1 MLHSENKS
9 IKIMAK
15 KTILNIL
22 FYSIILMTLWLL
34 SSHFLLF
41 HAYAEG
47 FSIIIAVIMFVITWN
62 SRRVIDNYYLYFI
75 GLTYLFVANF
85 DFLHTLGYSGMNIF
99 SDYDFYANQLWVVGR
114 FMESISLLL
123 GFYFLNKKKRVNA
136 IWVMIIYGIIS
147 TIFILLILVF
157 KVFPECFIEGVG
169 QTPFKIVSELLIIGI
184 LILSIIALYKNKDH
198 FPKAVLHSLLLSFIV
213 TIISELFFTI
223 YIHNYDISN
232 LLGHFAKIVSFYLIY
247 RSIIKT
253 GINEPYQ
260 VIFNNLNEKKLEL
273 QRLNEEKTQLFSV
286 VAHDLRNP
294 FNGLLNLSQIIY
306 DEYDEL
312 SPEELK
318 SFVKD
323 IYDSARSLFTITE
336 NLLEWSRINLENL
349 QIHKEKV
356 HLLDIIQQTQ
366 EMLKLPLEAKRIK
379 LIPIHLEEVTL
390 IVDKQSLFI
399 IFRNIIS
406 NALKFSY
413 ENSRIE
419 ITHQDLEHEVQI
431 KIKDYGKGMTQEKLK
446 SLSTSLITS
455 TPGTRYE
462 TGTGLGI
469 NIIKKHLEL
478 NQGKMSIKSVENE
491 GTTVILSF
499 PKEL

>member
-15 KTILNIL
+15 KTMLNIL

-306 DEYDEL
+306 DEYDDL
-312 SPEELK
+312 SSEEIK
-318 SFVKD
+318 RFIKD
-323 IYDSARSLFTITE
+323 IYDSSKSLFTT
-336 NLLEWSRINLENL
+336 
-349 QIHKEKV
+349 
-356 HLLDIIQQTQ
+356 
-366 EMLKLPLEAKRIK
+366 
-379 LIPIHLEEVTL
+379 
-390 IVDKQSLFI
+390 
-399 IFRNIIS
+399 
-406 NALKFSY
+406 
-413 ENSRIE
+413 
-419 ITHQDLEHEVQI
+419 
-431 KIKDYGKGMTQEKLK
+431 
-446 SLSTSLITS
+446 
-455 TPGTRYE
+455 
-462 TGTGLGI
+462 
-469 NIIKKHLEL
+469 
-478 NQGKMSIKSVENE
+478 
-491 GTTVILSF
+491 
-499 PKEL
+499 

>member
-1 MLHSENKS
+1 MNSKN
-9 IKIMAK
+9 
-15 KTILNIL
+15 ILLMIL
-22 FYSIILMTLWLL
+22 FYSSILFALWLL
-34 SSHFLLF
+34 SSHYLLF

-47 FSIIIAVIMFVITWN
+47 FSIVIAIVMFIITWN
-62 SRRVIDNYYLYFI
+62 SRHVIDNYYLYFI

-85 DFLHTLGYSGMNIF
+85 DFLHTLGYSGMNVF
-99 SDYDFYANQLWVVGR
+99 PDYDFYANQLWVVGR

-123 GFYFLNKKKRVNA
+123 GFYFLKRKKRVNA
-136 IWVMIIYGIIS
+136 IWVMVIYAIIS

-169 QTPFKIVSELLIIGI
+169 QTPFKIVSELIIIGI
-184 LILSIIALYKNKDH
+184 LSLAIVALYKNKDR
-198 FPKAVLHSLLLSFIV
+198 FPKAILYSLLLSFIV

-232 LLGHFAKIVSFYLIY
+232 ILGHFAKIVSFYLIY

-260 VIFNNLNEKKLEL
+260 VIFNNLNEKKMEL

-286 VAHDLRNP
+286 LAHDLRNP

-312 SPEELK
+312 PPEELK
-318 SFVKD
+318 TFIKD
-323 IYDSARSLFTITE
+323 IYVSSRSLFTITD

-349 QIHKEKV
+349 NIKRERV
-356 HLLDIIQQTQ
+356 RLLEIIQKTQ
-366 EMLKLPLEAKRIK
+366 EMLKLPLESKRIK
-379 LIPIHLEEVTL
+379 LVPMGLEDVTL
-390 IVDKQSLFI
+390 MADKQSLFI

-406 NALKFSY
+406 NAMKFSF

-419 ITHQDLEHEVQI
+419 ITHNDLGQEVQI
-431 KIKDYGKGMTQEKLK
+431 EIKDYGIGMTKHKLK
-446 SLSTSLITS
+446 SLSNSLITS
-455 TPGTRYE
+455 TPGTQHE

-478 NQGKMSIKSVENE
+478 NQGKMTIKSVENE
-491 GTTVILSF
+491 GTTVVLSF
-499 PKEL
+499 PKKL

>member
-1 MLHSENKS
+1 M
-9 IKIMAK
+9 
-15 KTILNIL
+15 IL
-22 FYSIILMTLWLL
+22 FYSSILFALWLL
-34 SSHFLLF
+34 SSHYLLF

-47 FSIIIAVIMFVITWN
+47 FSIVIAIVMFIITWN
-62 SRRVIDNYYLYFI
+62 SRHVIDNYYLYFI

-85 DFLHTLGYSGMNIF
+85 DFLHTLGYSGMNVF
-99 SDYDFYANQLWVVGR
+99 PDYDFYANQLWVVGR

-123 GFYFLNKKKRVNA
+123 GFYFLKRKKRVNA
-136 IWVMIIYGIIS
+136 IWVMVIYAIIS

-169 QTPFKIVSELLIIGI
+169 QTPFKIVSELIIIGI
-184 LILSIIALYKNKDH
+184 LSLAIVGLYKNKDR
-198 FPKAVLHSLLLSFIV
+198 FPKAILYSLLLSFIV

-223 YIHNYDISN
+223 YIHNYGISN
-232 LLGHFAKIVSFYLIY
+232 ILGHFAKIVSFYLIY

-260 VIFNNLNEKKLEL
+260 VIFNNLNEKKMEL

-286 VAHDLRNP
+286 LAHDLRNP

-312 SPEELK
+312 PPEELK
-318 SFVKD
+318 TFIKD
-323 IYDSARSLFTITE
+323 IYVSSRSLFTITD

-349 QIHKEKV
+349 NIKRERV
-356 HLLDIIQQTQ
+356 RLLEIIQKTQ
-366 EMLKLPLEAKRIK
+366 EMLKLPLESKRIK
-379 LIPIHLEEVTL
+379 LVPMGLEDVTL
-390 IVDKQSLFI
+390 MADKQSLFI

-406 NALKFSY
+406 NAMKFSF

-419 ITHQDLEHEVQI
+419 ITHNDLGQEVQI
-431 KIKDYGKGMTQEKLK
+431 EIKDYGIGMTKHKLK
-446 SLSTSLITS
+446 SLSNSLITS
-455 TPGTRYE
+455 TPGTQHE

-478 NQGKMSIKSVENE
+478 NQGKMTIKSVENE
-491 GTTVILSF
+491 GTTVVLSF
-499 PKEL
+499 PKKL

>member
-1 MLHSENKS
+1 M
-9 IKIMAK
+9 
-15 KTILNIL
+15 IL
-22 FYSIILMTLWLL
+22 FYSSILFALWLL
-34 SSHFLLF
+34 SSHYLLF

-47 FSIIIAVIMFVITWN
+47 FSIVIAIVMFIITWN
-62 SRRVIDNYYLYFI
+62 SRHVIDNYYLYFI

-85 DFLHTLGYSGMNIF
+85 DFLHTLGYSGMNVF
-99 SDYDFYANQLWVVGR
+99 PDYDFYANQLWVVGR

-123 GFYFLNKKKRVNA
+123 GFYFLKRKKRVNA
-136 IWVMIIYGIIS
+136 IWVMVIYAIIS

-169 QTPFKIVSELLIIGI
+169 QTPFKIVSELIIIGI
-184 LILSIIALYKNKDH
+184 LSLAIVALYKNKDR
-198 FPKAVLHSLLLSFIV
+198 FPKAILYSLLLSFIV

-223 YIHNYDISN
+223 YIHNYGISN
-232 LLGHFAKIVSFYLIY
+232 ILGHFAKIVSFYLIY

-260 VIFNNLNEKKLEL
+260 VIFNNLNEKKMEL

-286 VAHDLRNP
+286 LAHDLRNP

-312 SPEELK
+312 PPEELK
-318 SFVKD
+318 TFIKD
-323 IYDSARSLFTITE
+323 IYVSSRSLFTITD

-349 QIHKEKV
+349 NIKRERV
-356 HLLDIIQQTQ
+356 RLLEIIQKTQ
-366 EMLKLPLEAKRIK
+366 EMLKLPLESKRIK
-379 LIPIHLEEVTL
+379 LVPMGLEDVTL
-390 IVDKQSLFI
+390 MADKQSLFI

-406 NALKFSY
+406 NAMKFSF

-419 ITHQDLEHEVQI
+419 ITHNDLGQEVQI
-431 KIKDYGKGMTQEKLK
+431 EIKDYGIGMTKHKLK
-446 SLSTSLITS
+446 SLSNSLITS
-455 TPGTRYE
+455 TPGTQHE

-478 NQGKMSIKSVENE
+478 NQGKMTIKSVENE
-491 GTTVILSF
+491 GTTVVLSF
-499 PKEL
+499 PKKL

>member
-1 MLHSENKS
+1 MNFMDRIRPILT
-9 IKIMAK
+9 K
-15 KTILNIL
+15 KAILNIL
-22 FYSIILMTLWLL
+22 FYSVILLSLWLL
-34 SSHFLLF
+34 SSHYLLF

-47 FSIIIAVIMFVITWN
+47 FSIVIAMMMFIITWN
-62 SRRVIDNYYLYFI
+62 SRQVMDNYYLYFI
-75 GLTYLFVANF
+75 GLTYLFIANF
-85 DFLHTLGYSGMNIF
+85 DFLHTLGYSGMNVF
-99 SDYDFYANQLWVVGR
+99 PDYDFYANQLWVVGR
-114 FMESISLLL
+114 FMESISLLI

-136 IWVMIIYGIIS
+136 IWVMLIYGIIS
-147 TIFILLILVF
+147 AFFILLIFVF

-169 QTPFKIVSELLIIGI
+169 QTPFKIVSELMIIGI
-184 LILSIIALYKNKDH
+184 LFLTIVALYKNKDR
-198 FPKAVLHSLLLSFIV
+198 FPRPILHSLLLSFIV

-232 LLGHFAKIVSFYLIY
+232 ILGHFAKIVSFYLIY

-273 QRLNEEKTQLFSV
+273 QRLNQEKTQLFSV

-312 SPEELK
+312 TPEEMK
-318 SFVKD
+318 GFVKD
-323 IYDSARSLFTITE
+323 IYDSSRSLFTITE

-349 QIHKEKV
+349 QIHRESV
-356 HLLDIIQQTQ
+356 QLLEVIKKTQ
-366 EMLKLPLEAKRIK
+366 EMLKLSLESKQIK
-379 LIPIHLEEVTL
+379 LVPVHLEDVTL
-390 IVDKQSLFI
+390 MVDKQSLFI

-406 NALKFSY
+406 NASKFSY
-413 ENSRIE
+413 ENSPIE
-419 ITHQDLEHEVQI
+419 ITHQDFEKEVQI
-431 KIKDYGKGMTQEKLK
+431 EIKDYGKGMTKDKLK

-455 TPGTRYE
+455 TPGTRHE

-478 NQGKMSIKSVENE
+478 NQAKMTIKSTENR
-491 GTTVILSF
+491 GTTVILTF
-499 PKEL
+499 PKNI

>member
-1 MLHSENKS
+1 MNSKN
-9 IKIMAK
+9 
-15 KTILNIL
+15 ILLMIL
-22 FYSIILMTLWLL
+22 FYSSILFALWLL
-34 SSHFLLF
+34 SSHYLLF
-41 HAYAEG
+41 HAYAEV
-47 FSIIIAVIMFVITWN
+47 FSIVIAIVMFIITWN
-62 SRRVIDNYYLYFI
+62 SRHVIDNYYLYFI

-85 DFLHTLGYSGMNIF
+85 DFLHTLGYSGMNVF
-99 SDYDFYANQLWVVGR
+99 PDYDFYANQLWVVGR

-123 GFYFLNKKKRVNA
+123 GFYFLKRKKRVNA
-136 IWVMIIYGIIS
+136 IWVMVIYAIIS

-169 QTPFKIVSELLIIGI
+169 QTPFKIVSELIIIGI
-184 LILSIIALYKNKDH
+184 LSLAIVSLYKNKDR
-198 FPKAVLHSLLLSFIV
+198 FPKGILYSLLLSFIV

-223 YIHNYDISN
+223 YIHNYGISN
-232 LLGHFAKIVSFYLIY
+232 ILGHFAKIVSFYLIY

-260 VIFNNLNEKKLEL
+260 VIFNNLNEKKMEL

-286 VAHDLRNP
+286 LAHDLRNP

-312 SPEELK
+312 PPEELK
-318 SFVKD
+318 TFIKD
-323 IYDSARSLFTITE
+323 IYVSSRSLFTITD

-349 QIHKEKV
+349 NIKRERV
-356 HLLDIIQQTQ
+356 RLLEIIQKTQ
-366 EMLKLPLEAKRIK
+366 EMLKLPLESKRIK
-379 LIPIHLEEVTL
+379 LVPMGLEDVTL
-390 IVDKQSLFI
+390 MADKQSLFI

-406 NALKFSY
+406 NAMKFSF

-419 ITHQDLEHEVQI
+419 ITHNDLGQEVQI
-431 KIKDYGKGMTQEKLK
+431 EIKDYGIGMTKHKLK
-446 SLSTSLITS
+446 SLSNSLITS
-455 TPGTRYE
+455 TPGTQHE

-478 NQGKMSIKSVENE
+478 NQGKMTIKSVENE
-491 GTTVILSF
+491 GTTVVLSF
-499 PKEL
+499 PKKL

>member
-1 MLHSENKS
+1 M
-9 IKIMAK
+9 
-15 KTILNIL
+15 IL
-22 FYSIILMTLWLL
+22 FYSSILFALWLL
-34 SSHFLLF
+34 SSHYLLF

-47 FSIIIAVIMFVITWN
+47 FSIVIAIVMFIITWN
-62 SRRVIDNYYLYFI
+62 SRHVIDNYYLYFI

-85 DFLHTLGYSGMNIF
+85 DFLHTLGYSGMNVF
-99 SDYDFYANQLWVVGR
+99 PDYDFYANQLWVVGR

-123 GFYFLNKKKRVNA
+123 GFYFLKRKKRVNA
-136 IWVMIIYGIIS
+136 IWVMVIYAIIS

-169 QTPFKIVSELLIIGI
+169 QTPFKIVSELIIIGI
-184 LILSIIALYKNKDH
+184 LSLAIVALYKNKDR
-198 FPKAVLHSLLLSFIV
+198 FPKAILYSLLLSFIV

-223 YIHNYDISN
+223 YIHNYGISN
-232 LLGHFAKIVSFYLIY
+232 ILGHFAKIVSFYLIY

-260 VIFNNLNEKKLEL
+260 VIFNNLNEKKTES

-286 VAHDLRNP
+286 LAHDLRNP

-312 SPEELK
+312 PPEELK
-318 SFVKD
+318 TFIKD
-323 IYDSARSLFTITE
+323 IYVSSRSLFTITD

-349 QIHKEKV
+349 NIKRERV
-356 HLLDIIQQTQ
+356 RLLEIIQKTQ
-366 EMLKLPLEAKRIK
+366 EMLKLPLESKRIK
-379 LIPIHLEEVTL
+379 LVPMGLEDVTL
-390 IVDKQSLFI
+390 MADKQSLFI

-406 NALKFSY
+406 NAMKFSF

-419 ITHQDLEHEVQI
+419 ITHNDLGQEVQI
-431 KIKDYGKGMTQEKLK
+431 EIKDYGIGMTKHKLK
-446 SLSTSLITS
+446 SLSNSLITS
-455 TPGTRYE
+455 TPGTQHE

-478 NQGKMSIKSVENE
+478 NQGKMTIKSVENE
-491 GTTVILSF
+491 GTTVVLSF
-499 PKEL
+499 PKKL

>member
-1 MLHSENKS
+1 M
-9 IKIMAK
+9 
-15 KTILNIL
+15 NIL
-22 FYSIILMTLWLL
+22 FYSAILIVLWLL
-34 SSHFLLF
+34 SSHYLLF

-47 FSIIIAVIMFVITWN
+47 FSIVIAIVMFIITWN
-62 SRRVIDNYYLYFI
+62 SRHVIDNYYLYFI

-85 DFLHTLGYSGMNIF
+85 DFLHTLGYSGMNVF
-99 SDYDFYANQLWVVGR
+99 PDYDFYANQLWVVGR

-123 GFYFLNKKKRVNA
+123 GFYFLKRKKRVNA
-136 IWVMIIYGIIS
+136 IWVMVIYAIIS

-169 QTPFKIVSELLIIGI
+169 QTPFKIVSELIIIGI
-184 LILSIIALYKNKDH
+184 LSLAIVALYKNKDR
-198 FPKAVLHSLLLSFIV
+198 FPKAILYSLLLSFIV

-232 LLGHFAKIVSFYLIY
+232 ILGHFAKIVSFYLIY

-260 VIFNNLNEKKLEL
+260 VIFNNLNEKKMEL

-286 VAHDLRNP
+286 LAHDLRNP

-312 SPEELK
+312 PPEELK
-318 SFVKD
+318 TFIKD
-323 IYDSARSLFTITE
+323 IYVSSRSLFTITD

-349 QIHKEKV
+349 NIKRERV
-356 HLLDIIQQTQ
+356 RLLEIIQKTQ
-366 EMLKLPLEAKRIK
+366 EMLKLPLESKRIK
-379 LIPIHLEEVTL
+379 LVPMGLEDVTL
-390 IVDKQSLFI
+390 MADKQSLFI

-406 NALKFSY
+406 NAMKFSF

-419 ITHQDLEHEVQI
+419 ITHNDLGQEVQI
-431 KIKDYGKGMTQEKLK
+431 EIKDYGIGMTKHKLK
-446 SLSTSLITS
+446 SLSNSLITS
-455 TPGTRYE
+455 TPGTQHE

-478 NQGKMSIKSVENE
+478 NQGKMTIKSVENE
-491 GTTVILSF
+491 GTTVVLSF
-499 PKEL
+499 PKKL

>member
-1 MLHSENKS
+1 MNSKN
-9 IKIMAK
+9 
-15 KTILNIL
+15 ILLMIL
-22 FYSIILMTLWLL
+22 FYSSILFALWLL
-34 SSHFLLF
+34 SSHYLLF

-47 FSIIIAVIMFVITWN
+47 FSIVIAIVMFIITWN
-62 SRRVIDNYYLYFI
+62 SRHVIDNYYLYFI

-85 DFLHTLGYSGMNIF
+85 DFLHTLGYSGMNVF
-99 SDYDFYANQLWVVGR
+99 PDYDFYANQLWVVGR
-114 FMESISLLL
+114 YMESISLLL
-123 GFYFLNKKKRVNA
+123 GFYFLKRKKRVNA
-136 IWVMIIYGIIS
+136 IWVMVIYAIIS

-169 QTPFKIVSELLIIGI
+169 QTPFKIVSELIIIGI
-184 LILSIIALYKNKDH
+184 LSLAIVGLYKNKDR
-198 FPKAVLHSLLLSFIV
+198 FPKAILYSLLLSFIV

-223 YIHNYDISN
+223 YIHNYGISN
-232 LLGHFAKIVSFYLIY
+232 ILGHFAKIVSFYLIY

-260 VIFNNLNEKKLEL
+260 VIFNNLNEKKMEL

-286 VAHDLRNP
+286 LAHDLRNP

-312 SPEELK
+312 PPEELK
-318 SFVKD
+318 TFIKD
-323 IYDSARSLFTITE
+323 IYVSSRSLFTITD

-349 QIHKEKV
+349 NIKRERV
-356 HLLDIIQQTQ
+356 RLLEIIQKTQ
-366 EMLKLPLEAKRIK
+366 EMLKLPLESKRIK
-379 LIPIHLEEVTL
+379 LVPMGLEDVTL
-390 IVDKQSLFI
+390 MADKQSLFI

-406 NALKFSY
+406 NAMKFSF

-419 ITHQDLEHEVQI
+419 ITHNDLGQEVQI
-431 KIKDYGKGMTQEKLK
+431 EIKDYGIGMTKHKLK
-446 SLSTSLITS
+446 SLSNSLITS
-455 TPGTRYE
+455 TPGTQHE

-478 NQGKMSIKSVENE
+478 NQGKMTIKSVENE
-491 GTTVILSF
+491 GTTVVLSF
-499 PKEL
+499 PKKL

>member
-1 MLHSENKS
+1 MNSKN
-9 IKIMAK
+9 
-15 KTILNIL
+15 ILLMIL
-22 FYSIILMTLWLL
+22 FYSSILFALWLL
-34 SSHFLLF
+34 SSHYLLF

-47 FSIIIAVIMFVITWN
+47 FSIVIAIVMFIITWN
-62 SRRVIDNYYLYFI
+62 SRHVIDNYYLYFI

-85 DFLHTLGYSGMNIF
+85 DFLHTLGYSGMNVF
-99 SDYDFYANQLWVVGR
+99 PDYDFYANQLWVVGR

-123 GFYFLNKKKRVNA
+123 GFYFLKRKKRVNA
-136 IWVMIIYGIIS
+136 IWVMVIYAIIS

-169 QTPFKIVSELLIIGI
+169 QTPFKIVSELIIIGI
-184 LILSIIALYKNKDH
+184 LSLAIVGLYKNKDR
-198 FPKAVLHSLLLSFIV
+198 FPKAILYSLLLSFIV

-223 YIHNYDISN
+223 YIHNYGISN
-232 LLGHFAKIVSFYLIY
+232 ILGHFAKIVSFYLIY

-260 VIFNNLNEKKLEL
+260 VIFNNLNEKKMEL

-286 VAHDLRNP
+286 LAHDLRNP

-312 SPEELK
+312 PPEELK
-318 SFVKD
+318 TFIKD
-323 IYDSARSLFTITE
+323 IYVSSRSLFTITD

-349 QIHKEKV
+349 NIKRERV
-356 HLLDIIQQTQ
+356 RLLEIIQKTQ
-366 EMLKLPLEAKRIK
+366 EMLKLPLESKRIK
-379 LIPIHLEEVTL
+379 LVPMGLEDVTL
-390 IVDKQSLFI
+390 MADKQSLFI

-406 NALKFSY
+406 NAMKFSF

-419 ITHQDLEHEVQI
+419 ITHNDLGQEVQI
-431 KIKDYGKGMTQEKLK
+431 EIKDYGIGMTKHKLK
-446 SLSTSLITS
+446 SLSNSLITS
-455 TPGTRYE
+455 TPGTQHE

-478 NQGKMSIKSVENE
+478 NQGKMTIKSVENE
-491 GTTVILSF
+491 GTTVVLSF
-499 PKEL
+499 PKKL

>member
-1 MLHSENKS
+1 
-9 IKIMAK
+9 
-15 KTILNIL
+15 
-22 FYSIILMTLWLL
+22 
-34 SSHFLLF
+34 
-41 HAYAEG
+41 
-47 FSIIIAVIMFVITWN
+47 MFIITWN
-62 SRRVIDNYYLYFI
+62 SRHVIDNYYLYFI

-85 DFLHTLGYSGMNIF
+85 DFLHTLGYSGMNVF
-99 SDYDFYANQLWVVGR
+99 PDYDFYANQLWVVGR

-123 GFYFLNKKKRVNA
+123 GFYFLKRKKRVNA
-136 IWVMIIYGIIS
+136 IWVMVIYAIIS

-169 QTPFKIVSELLIIGI
+169 QTPFKIVSELIIIGI
-184 LILSIIALYKNKDH
+184 LSLAIVALYKNKDR
-198 FPKAVLHSLLLSFIV
+198 FPKAILYSLLLSFIV

-223 YIHNYDISN
+223 YIHNYGISN
-232 LLGHFAKIVSFYLIY
+232 ILGHFAKIVSFYLIY

-260 VIFNNLNEKKLEL
+260 VIFNNLNEKKMEL

-286 VAHDLRNP
+286 LAHDLRNP

-312 SPEELK
+312 PPEELK
-318 SFVKD
+318 TFIKD
-323 IYDSARSLFTITE
+323 IYVSSRSLFTITD

-349 QIHKEKV
+349 NIKRERV
-356 HLLDIIQQTQ
+356 RLLEIIQKTQ
-366 EMLKLPLEAKRIK
+366 EMLKLPLESKRIK
-379 LIPIHLEEVTL
+379 LVPMGLEDVTL
-390 IVDKQSLFI
+390 MADKQSLFI

-406 NALKFSY
+406 NAMKFSF

-419 ITHQDLEHEVQI
+419 ITHNDLGQEVQI
-431 KIKDYGKGMTQEKLK
+431 EIKDYGIGMTKHKLK
-446 SLSTSLITS
+446 SLSNSLITS
-455 TPGTRYE
+455 TPGTQHE

-478 NQGKMSIKSVENE
+478 NQGKMTIKSVENE
-491 GTTVILSF
+491 GTTVVLSF
-499 PKEL
+499 PKKL

>member
-1 MLHSENKS
+1 MNSKN
-9 IKIMAK
+9 
-15 KTILNIL
+15 ILLMIL
-22 FYSIILMTLWLL
+22 FYSSILFALWLL
-34 SSHFLLF
+34 SSHYLLF

-47 FSIIIAVIMFVITWN
+47 FSIVIAIVMFIITWN
-62 SRRVIDNYYLYFI
+62 SRHVIDNYYLYFI

-85 DFLHTLGYSGMNIF
+85 DFLHTLGYSGMNVF
-99 SDYDFYANQLWVVGR
+99 PDYDFYANQLWVVGR

-123 GFYFLNKKKRVNA
+123 GFYFLKRKKRVNA
-136 IWVMIIYGIIS
+136 IWVMVIYAIIS

-169 QTPFKIVSELLIIGI
+169 QTPFKIVSELIIIGI
-184 LILSIIALYKNKDH
+184 LSLAIVGLYKNKDR
-198 FPKAVLHSLLLSFIV
+198 FPKGILYSILLSFIV

-223 YIHNYDISN
+223 YIHNYGISN
-232 LLGHFAKIVSFYLIY
+232 ILGHFAKIVSFYLIY

-260 VIFNNLNEKKLEL
+260 VIFNNLNEKKMEL

-286 VAHDLRNP
+286 LAHDLRNP

-312 SPEELK
+312 PPEELK
-318 SFVKD
+318 TFIKD
-323 IYDSARSLFTITE
+323 IYVSSRSLFTITD

-349 QIHKEKV
+349 NIKRERV
-356 HLLDIIQQTQ
+356 RLLEIIQKTQ
-366 EMLKLPLEAKRIK
+366 EMLKLPLESKRIK
-379 LIPIHLEEVTL
+379 LVPMGLEDVTL
-390 IVDKQSLFI
+390 MADKQSLFI

-406 NALKFSY
+406 NAMKFSF

-419 ITHQDLEHEVQI
+419 ITHNDLGQEVQI
-431 KIKDYGKGMTQEKLK
+431 EIKDYGIGMTKHKLK
-446 SLSTSLITS
+446 SLSNSLITS
-455 TPGTRYE
+455 TPGTQHE

-478 NQGKMSIKSVENE
+478 NQGKMTIKSVENE
-491 GTTVILSF
+491 GTTVVLSF
-499 PKEL
+499 PKKL

>member
-1 MLHSENKS
+1 M
-9 IKIMAK
+9 
-15 KTILNIL
+15 IL
-22 FYSIILMTLWLL
+22 FYSSILFALWLL
-34 SSHFLLF
+34 SSHYLLF

-47 FSIIIAVIMFVITWN
+47 FSIVIAIVMFIITWN
-62 SRRVIDNYYLYFI
+62 SRHVIDNYYLYFI

-85 DFLHTLGYSGMNIF
+85 DFLHTLGYSGMNVF
-99 SDYDFYANQLWVVGR
+99 PDYDFYANQLWVVGR

-123 GFYFLNKKKRVNA
+123 GFYFLKRKKRVNA
-136 IWVMIIYGIIS
+136 IWVMVIYAIIS

-169 QTPFKIVSELLIIGI
+169 QTPFKIVSELIIIGI
-184 LILSIIALYKNKDH
+184 LSLAIVGLYKNKDR
-198 FPKAVLHSLLLSFIV
+198 FPKAILYSLLLSFIV

-223 YIHNYDISN
+223 YIHNYGISN
-232 LLGHFAKIVSFYLIY
+232 ILGHFAKIVSFYLIY

-260 VIFNNLNEKKLEL
+260 VIFNNLNEKKTES

-286 VAHDLRNP
+286 LAHDLRNP

-312 SPEELK
+312 PPEELK
-318 SFVKD
+318 TFIKD
-323 IYDSARSLFTITE
+323 IYVSSRSLFTITD

-349 QIHKEKV
+349 NIKRERV
-356 HLLDIIQQTQ
+356 RLLEIIQKTQ
-366 EMLKLPLEAKRIK
+366 EMLKLPLESKRIK
-379 LIPIHLEEVTL
+379 LVPMGLEDVTL
-390 IVDKQSLFI
+390 MADKQSLFI

-406 NALKFSY
+406 NAMKFSF

-419 ITHQDLEHEVQI
+419 ITHNDLGQEVQI
-431 KIKDYGKGMTQEKLK
+431 EIKDYGIGMTKHKLK
-446 SLSTSLITS
+446 SLSNSLITS
-455 TPGTRYE
+455 TPGTQHE

-478 NQGKMSIKSVENE
+478 NQGKMTIKSVENE
-491 GTTVILSF
+491 GTTVVLSF
-499 PKEL
+499 PKKL

>member
-1 MLHSENKS
+1 M
-9 IKIMAK
+9 
-15 KTILNIL
+15 IL
-22 FYSIILMTLWLL
+22 FYSSILFALWLL
-34 SSHFLLF
+34 SSHYLLF

-47 FSIIIAVIMFVITWN
+47 FSIVIAIVMFIITWN
-62 SRRVIDNYYLYFI
+62 SRHVIDNYYLYFI

-85 DFLHTLGYSGMNIF
+85 DFLHTLGYSGMNVF
-99 SDYDFYANQLWVVGR
+99 PDYDFYANQLWVVGR

-123 GFYFLNKKKRVNA
+123 GFYFLKRKKRVNA
-136 IWVMIIYGIIS
+136 IWVMVIYAIIS

-169 QTPFKIVSELLIIGI
+169 QTPFKIVSELIIIGI
-184 LILSIIALYKNKDH
+184 LSLAIVALYKNKDR
-198 FPKAVLHSLLLSFIV
+198 FPKGILYSLLLSFIV

-223 YIHNYDISN
+223 YIHNYGISN
-232 LLGHFAKIVSFYLIY
+232 ILGHFAKIVSFYLIY

-260 VIFNNLNEKKLEL
+260 VIFNNLNEKKMEL

-286 VAHDLRNP
+286 LAHDLRNP

-312 SPEELK
+312 PPEELK
-318 SFVKD
+318 TFIKD
-323 IYDSARSLFTITE
+323 IYVSSRSLFTITD

-349 QIHKEKV
+349 NIKRERV
-356 HLLDIIQQTQ
+356 RLLEIIQKTQ
-366 EMLKLPLEAKRIK
+366 EMLKLPLESKRIK
-379 LIPIHLEEVTL
+379 LVPMGLEDVTL
-390 IVDKQSLFI
+390 MADKQSLFI

-406 NALKFSY
+406 NAMKFSF

-419 ITHQDLEHEVQI
+419 ITHNDLGQEVQI
-431 KIKDYGKGMTQEKLK
+431 EIKDYGIGMTKHKLK
-446 SLSTSLITS
+446 SLSNSLITS
-455 TPGTRYE
+455 TPGTQHE

-478 NQGKMSIKSVENE
+478 NQGKMTIKSVENE
-491 GTTVILSF
+491 GTTVVLSF
-499 PKEL
+499 PKKL

>member
-1 MLHSENKS
+1 
-9 IKIMAK
+9 
-15 KTILNIL
+15 
-22 FYSIILMTLWLL
+22 
-34 SSHFLLF
+34 
-41 HAYAEG
+41 
-47 FSIIIAVIMFVITWN
+47 MFIITWN
-62 SRRVIDNYYLYFI
+62 SRHVIDNYYLYFI

-85 DFLHTLGYSGMNIF
+85 DFLHTLGYSGMNVF
-99 SDYDFYANQLWVVGR
+99 PDYDFYANQLWVVGR

-123 GFYFLNKKKRVNA
+123 GFYFLKRKKRVNA
-136 IWVMIIYGIIS
+136 IWVMVIYAIIS

-169 QTPFKIVSELLIIGI
+169 QTPFKIVSELIIIGI
-184 LILSIIALYKNKDH
+184 LSLAIVGLYKNKDR
-198 FPKAVLHSLLLSFIV
+198 FPKAILYSLLLSFIV

-223 YIHNYDISN
+223 YIHNYGISN
-232 LLGHFAKIVSFYLIY
+232 ILGHFAKIVSFYLIY

-260 VIFNNLNEKKLEL
+260 VIFNNLNEKKMEL

-286 VAHDLRNP
+286 LAHDLRNP

-312 SPEELK
+312 PPEELK
-318 SFVKD
+318 TFIKD
-323 IYDSARSLFTITE
+323 IYVSSRSLFTITD

-349 QIHKEKV
+349 NIKRERV
-356 HLLDIIQQTQ
+356 RLLEIIQKTQ
-366 EMLKLPLEAKRIK
+366 EMLKLPLESKRIK
-379 LIPIHLEEVTL
+379 LVPMGLEDVTL
-390 IVDKQSLFI
+390 MADKQSLFI

-406 NALKFSY
+406 NAMKFSF

-419 ITHQDLEHEVQI
+419 ITHNDLGQEVQI
-431 KIKDYGKGMTQEKLK
+431 EIKDYGIGMTKHKLK
-446 SLSTSLITS
+446 SLSNSLITS
-455 TPGTRYE
+455 TPGTQHE

-478 NQGKMSIKSVENE
+478 NQGKMTIKSVENE
-491 GTTVILSF
+491 GTTVVLSF
-499 PKEL
+499 PKKL

>member
-1 MLHSENKS
+1 MNSKN
-9 IKIMAK
+9 
-15 KTILNIL
+15 ILLMIL
-22 FYSIILMTLWLL
+22 FYSSILFALWLL
-34 SSHFLLF
+34 SSHYLLF

-47 FSIIIAVIMFVITWN
+47 FSIVIAIVMFIITWN
-62 SRRVIDNYYLYFI
+62 SRHVIDNYYLYFI

-85 DFLHTLGYSGMNIF
+85 DFLHTLGYSGMNVF
-99 SDYDFYANQLWVVGR
+99 PDYDFYANQLWVVGR

-123 GFYFLNKKKRVNA
+123 GFYFLKRKKRVNA
-136 IWVMIIYGIIS
+136 IWVMVIYAIIS

-169 QTPFKIVSELLIIGI
+169 QTPFKIVSELIIIGI
-184 LILSIIALYKNKDH
+184 LSLAIVGLYKNKVRS
-198 FPKAVLHSLLLSFIV
+198 PKGILYSLLLSFIV

-223 YIHNYDISN
+223 YIHNYGISN
-232 LLGHFAKIVSFYLIY
+232 ILGHFAKIVSFYLIY

-260 VIFNNLNEKKLEL
+260 VIFNNLNEKKMEL

-286 VAHDLRNP
+286 LAHDLRNP

-312 SPEELK
+312 PPEELK
-318 SFVKD
+318 TFIKD
-323 IYDSARSLFTITE
+323 IYVSSRSLFTITD

-349 QIHKEKV
+349 NIKRERV
-356 HLLDIIQQTQ
+356 RLLEIIQKTQ
-366 EMLKLPLEAKRIK
+366 EMLKLPLESKRIK
-379 LIPIHLEEVTL
+379 LVPMGLEDVTL
-390 IVDKQSLFI
+390 MADKQSLFI

-406 NALKFSY
+406 NAMKFSF

-419 ITHQDLEHEVQI
+419 ITHNDLGQEVQI
-431 KIKDYGKGMTQEKLK
+431 EIKDYGIGMTKHKLK
-446 SLSTSLITS
+446 SLSNSLITS
-455 TPGTRYE
+455 TPGTQHE

-478 NQGKMSIKSVENE
+478 NQGKMTIKSVENE
-491 GTTVILSF
+491 GTTVVLSF
-499 PKEL
+499 PKKL

>member
-1 MLHSENKS
+1 M
-9 IKIMAK
+9 
-15 KTILNIL
+15 IL
-22 FYSIILMTLWLL
+22 FYSSILFALWLL
-34 SSHFLLF
+34 SSHYLLF

-47 FSIIIAVIMFVITWN
+47 FSIVIAIVMFIITWN
-62 SRRVIDNYYLYFI
+62 SRHVIDNYYLYFI

-85 DFLHTLGYSGMNIF
+85 DFLHTLGYSGMNVF
-99 SDYDFYANQLWVVGR
+99 PDYDFYANQLWVVGR

-123 GFYFLNKKKRVNA
+123 GFYFLKRKKRVNA
-136 IWVMIIYGIIS
+136 IWVMVIYAIIS

-169 QTPFKIVSELLIIGI
+169 QTPFKIVSELIIIGI
-184 LILSIIALYKNKDH
+184 LSLAIVALYKNKDR
-198 FPKAVLHSLLLSFIV
+198 FPKAILYSLLLSFIV

-232 LLGHFAKIVSFYLIY
+232 ILGHFAKIVSFYLIY

-260 VIFNNLNEKKLEL
+260 VIFNNLNEKKTEL

-286 VAHDLRNP
+286 LAHDLRNP

-312 SPEELK
+312 PPEELK
-318 SFVKD
+318 TFIKD
-323 IYDSARSLFTITE
+323 IYVSSRSLFTITD

-349 QIHKEKV
+349 NIKRERV
-356 HLLDIIQQTQ
+356 RLLEIIQKTQ
-366 EMLKLPLEAKRIK
+366 EMLKLPLESKRIK
-379 LIPIHLEEVTL
+379 LVPMGLEDVTL
-390 IVDKQSLFI
+390 MADKQSLFI

-406 NALKFSY
+406 NAMKFSF

-419 ITHQDLEHEVQI
+419 ITHNDLGQEVQI
-431 KIKDYGKGMTQEKLK
+431 EIKDYGIGMTKHKLK
-446 SLSTSLITS
+446 SLSNSLITS
-455 TPGTRYE
+455 TPGTQHE

-478 NQGKMSIKSVENE
+478 NQGKMTIKSVENE
-491 GTTVILSF
+491 GTTVVLSF
-499 PKEL
+499 PKKL

>member
-1 MLHSENKS
+1 MNSKN
-9 IKIMAK
+9 
-15 KTILNIL
+15 ILLMIL
-22 FYSIILMTLWLL
+22 FYSSILFALWLL
-34 SSHFLLF
+34 SSHYLLF

-47 FSIIIAVIMFVITWN
+47 FSIVIAIVMFIITWN
-62 SRRVIDNYYLYFI
+62 SRHVIDNYYLYFI

-85 DFLHTLGYSGMNIF
+85 DFLHTLGYSGMNVF
-99 SDYDFYANQLWVVGR
+99 PDYDFYANQLWVVGR

-123 GFYFLNKKKRVNA
+123 GFYFLKRKKRVNA
-136 IWVMIIYGIIS
+136 IWVMVIYAIIS

-169 QTPFKIVSELLIIGI
+169 QTPFKIVSELIIIGI
-184 LILSIIALYKNKDH
+184 LSLAIVALYKNKDR
-198 FPKAVLHSLLLSFIV
+198 FPKGILYSLLLSFIV

-223 YIHNYDISN
+223 YIHNYGISN
-232 LLGHFAKIVSFYLIY
+232 ILGHFAKIVSFYLIY

-260 VIFNNLNEKKLEL
+260 VIFNNLNEKKMEL

-286 VAHDLRNP
+286 LAHDLRNP

-312 SPEELK
+312 PPEELK
-318 SFVKD
+318 TFIKD
-323 IYDSARSLFTITE
+323 IYVSSRSLFTITD

-349 QIHKEKV
+349 NIKRERV
-356 HLLDIIQQTQ
+356 RLLEIIQKTQ
-366 EMLKLPLEAKRIK
+366 EMLKLPLESKRIK
-379 LIPIHLEEVTL
+379 LVPMGLEDVTL
-390 IVDKQSLFI
+390 MADKQSLFI

-406 NALKFSY
+406 NAMKFSF

-419 ITHQDLEHEVQI
+419 ITHNDLGQEVQI
-431 KIKDYGKGMTQEKLK
+431 EIKDYGIGMTKHKLK
-446 SLSTSLITS
+446 SLSNSLITS
-455 TPGTRYE
+455 TPGTQHE

-478 NQGKMSIKSVENE
+478 NQGKMTIKSVENE
-491 GTTVILSF
+491 GTTVVLSF
-499 PKEL
+499 PKKL

>member
-1 MLHSENKS
+1 MNSKN
-9 IKIMAK
+9 
-15 KTILNIL
+15 ILLMIL
-22 FYSIILMTLWLL
+22 FYSSILFALWLL
-34 SSHFLLF
+34 SSHYLLF

-47 FSIIIAVIMFVITWN
+47 FSIVIAIVMFIITWN
-62 SRRVIDNYYLYFI
+62 SRHVIDNYYLYFI

-85 DFLHTLGYSGMNIF
+85 DFLHTLGYSGMNVF
-99 SDYDFYANQLWVVGR
+99 PDYDFYANQLWVVGR

-123 GFYFLNKKKRVNA
+123 GFYFLKRKKRVNA
-136 IWVMIIYGIIS
+136 IWVMVIYAIIS

-169 QTPFKIVSELLIIGI
+169 QTPFKIVSELIIIGI
-184 LILSIIALYKNKDH
+184 LSLAIVALYKNKDR
-198 FPKAVLHSLLLSFIV
+198 FPKAILYSLLLSFIV

-223 YIHNYDISN
+223 YIHNYGISN
-232 LLGHFAKIVSFYLIY
+232 ILGHFAKIVSFYLIY

-260 VIFNNLNEKKLEL
+260 VIFNNLNEKKMEL

-286 VAHDLRNP
+286 LAHDLRNP

-312 SPEELK
+312 PPEELK
-318 SFVKD
+318 TFIKD
-323 IYDSARSLFTITE
+323 IYVSSRSLFTITD

-349 QIHKEKV
+349 NIKRERV
-356 HLLDIIQQTQ
+356 RLLEIIQKTQ
-366 EMLKLPLEAKRIK
+366 EMLKLPLESKRIK
-379 LIPIHLEEVTL
+379 LVPMGLEDVTL
-390 IVDKQSLFI
+390 MADKQSLFI

-406 NALKFSY
+406 NAMKFSF

-419 ITHQDLEHEVQI
+419 ITHNDLGQEVQI
-431 KIKDYGKGMTQEKLK
+431 EIKDYGIGMTKHKLK
-446 SLSTSLITS
+446 SLSNSLITS
-455 TPGTRYE
+455 TPGTQHE

-478 NQGKMSIKSVENE
+478 NQGKMTIKSVENE
-491 GTTVILSF
+491 GTTVVLSF
-499 PKEL
+499 PKKL